1 MSVWLWPNHRYP
13 IRLDRSITGF
23 VQATNGIA
31 WPPYWRLLNDARRP
45 SLTIKAM
52 ADGEAKKR
60 FPTRG
65 PQCYA
70 INCYNYKNE
79 LSKAKGIT
87 FHK

>member
-13 IRLDRSITGF
+13 IILDRSITGF

-45 SLTIKAM
+45 SLTIEAM